1 MSNQTA
7 TLAASRTEMT
17 ELLLP
22 NETNN
27 LGRALGGTVLHWM
40 DLCAAMAAMRFT
52 GRQCVTASMDHTDFL
67 APIDL
72 GEVVE
77 LSAYVFR
84 TGRTSL
90 DCRVSVHAE
99 DPKGGETNRRKTT
112 TSFFTFVALDESGH
126 PTEVP
131 ELVCE
136 TQTEEALREKA
147 VEEQREQLAA
157 VADRLQDD

>member
-1 MSNQTA
+1 MSNATA
-7 TLAASRTEMT
+7 TLATSRTEMT

-40 DLCAAMAAMRFT
+40 DLCAAVASMRFS

-67 APIDL
+67 SPIDL

-99 DPKGGETNRRKTT
+99 DPKSEGERRKTT
-112 TSFFTFVALDESGH
+112 TSFFTFVALDEDGR

-136 TQTEEALREKA
+136 TEAEEALRRKA
-147 VEEQREQLAA
+147 IDEQREQLATV
-157 VADRLQDD
+157 VARLEDD